1 MERNV
6 PKIKEITSRHYEVP
20 FGDADDKE
28 LISRTELYFDESG
41 RKIREEEYDAGD
53 ELVSAWI
60 LYPLKR
66 MSESIRDVHGTPN
79 TESETF
85 FDSQDRITEK
95 REYRT
100 GAGQTLVWTYFY
112 DKTGR
117 RTEKICRDSRGKEKE
132 RAKYTH
138 DRRGNCVEKTVF
150 FPEAL
155 LNYRIAFL
163 YDGKGNLLERT
174 HYDAQ
179 GKLSERI
186 RYTYDKYGECARKE
200 FYDLNDTLYLIE
212 ECLLEYDGQGSW
224 VRMESYRQGREEI
237 ADFAYQDRMEEK
249 ELAGITVREIV
260 YY

>member
-1 MERNV
+1 MERNA
-6 PKIKEITSRHYEVP
+6 PKIKEITRLHYEVS

-60 LYPLKR
+60 LYPLKQ
-66 MSESIRDVHGTPN
+66 MSERICDVHGTPT
-79 TESETF
+79 TESKTF
-85 FDSQDRITEK
+85 FDSQDRISEK
-95 REYRT
+95 WEYRP

-117 RTEKICRDSRGKEKE
+117 RAEKICRDSRGKEKE
-132 RAKYTH
+132 RAKYIH

-155 LNYRIAFL
+155 LNYRIAYL

-186 RYTYDKYGECARKE
+186 RYAYDKYGECARKE

-212 ECLLEYDGQGSW
+212 EYLLEYDGQGSW

-237 ADFAYQDRMEEK
+237 ADFDYQDQMEEK
-249 ELAGITVREIV
+249 ELAGITVRKIV